1 MEIESSISLLSS
13 DATSRLEPG
22 EEINGGEKERNGN
35 ASPSSGGPRLAS
47 LTGLLMSHQ
56 KPPPPKSNNS
66 TSSDASLST
75 VTPLT
80 EGDQAPLSLIRTVRF
95 DEDVTADQPLRRT
108 GSFGTAGGGLHRRP
122 GPSSAAAAKTPSTI
136 SDSDLR
142 RFVFHHPRAKRMV
155 SGLRVRAFTRQA
167 FVSSFTVGLAL
178 GSVVAIVLKILNDLA
193 LRMLYN

>member
-1 MEIESSISLLSS
+1 MSHKSPTI
-13 DATSRLEPG
+13 
-22 EEINGGEKERNGN
+22 
-35 ASPSSGGPRLAS
+35 SPS
-47 LTGLLMSHQ
+47 
-56 KPPPPKSNNS
+56 PPPPPPPAPSP
-66 TSSDASLST
+66 SD
-75 VTPLT
+75 
-80 EGDQAPLSLIRTVRF
+80 GDQGPPAPPPPSLIRAVRF
-95 DEDVTADQPLRRT
+95 DDDGATDPQLRRT
-108 GSFGTAGGGLHRRP
+108 GSIGAGGGLLHRRP
-122 GPSSAAAAKTPSTI
+122 GPASSSSSSSAAKTPASM